1 MNLILVGPP
10 GAGQGTQGEI
20 LSKKLGIDT
29 ISTGAMLRAA
39 IKNGTEV
46 GKLAKSYIDEGKLV
60 PDDVIIKVSLSKPL
74 RVI

>member
-10 GAGQGTQGEI
+10 GAGKGTQGEI

-39 IKNGTEV
+39 IKNGT
-46 GKLAKSYIDEGKLV
+46 
-60 PDDVIIKVSLSKPL
+60 
-74 RVI
+74 